1 MSCEEEYTM
10 RFRLSVTFPEVSA
23 GHACHEVA
31 LDARHFRIA
40 VNRGLMRILDN
51 PHLKRRRIRS
61 GIIRFTRLDTNDS
74 ARNTASRNG
83 ESQ

>member
-1 MSCEEEYTM
+1 M
-10 RFRLSVTFPEVSA
+10 RFRVSVTFPEVPA

-31 LDARHFRIA
+31 LEARHFRIV

-61 GIIRFTRLDTNDS
+61 GTIRFARLDTNDN
-74 ARNTASRNG
+74 ARGSASRNG

>member
-1 MSCEEEYTM
+1 M
-10 RFRLSVTFPEVSA
+10 RFRVSVTFPEVPA
-23 GHACHEVA
+23 GHACHDVA
-31 LDARHFRIA
+31 LDSRHFRIA

-61 GIIRFTRLDTNDS
+61 GMIRFARLDTNDN
-74 ARNTASRNG
+74 ARGSASRNG

>member
-1 MSCEEEYTM
+1 M
-10 RFRLSVTFPEVSA
+10 RFRLWVTFPDVAA
-23 GHACHEVA
+23 GHACHEVVVEE
-31 LDARHFRIA
+31 RHFRIA

-61 GIIRFTRLDTNDS
+61 GMIRFARLDTNVN
-74 ARNTASRNG
+74 ARGSASRNG

>member
-1 MSCEEEYTM
+1 M
-10 RFRLSVTFPEVSA
+10 RFRLWVTFPEVPA
-23 GHACHEVA
+23 GHACHEVVVEE
-31 LDARHFRIA
+31 RHFRIG

-61 GIIRFTRLDTNDS
+61 GMIRFARLDTNDN
-74 ARNTASRNG
+74 ARGSASRNG

>member
-1 MSCEEEYTM
+1 M
-10 RFRLSVTFPEVSA
+10 RFRLWVTFPEVPA

-61 GIIRFTRLDTNDS
+61 GMIRFARLDTNDN
-74 ARNTASRNG
+74 ARGSASRNG
-83 ESQ
+83 EGQ